1 MNYLGNNPI
10 TRTVLAVLTLGVLS
24 IGIISMATMNH
35 NTMMAAENCP
45 VSVNGGD
52 CSQPKDSGVCLNY
65 HLGVMQN
72 LANAIPNN
80 IGASILGLML
90 FVLLAFVAFGLLDST
105 NLYYS
110 RIKVRLRQLFEETV
124 GVFQNQLGFWIAV
137 TQKKDPS
144 YAFAL
149 V

>member
-1 MNYLGNNPI
+1 MKFLGNNPI
-10 TRTVLAVLTLGVLS
+10 ARTILAALTLGVLS
-24 IGIISMATMNH
+24 VGIISLATMNH
-35 NTMMAAENCP
+35 DRMMASADCP
-45 VSVNGGD
+45 VAVNGGD
-52 CSQPKDSGVCLNY
+52 CSQPKDSGVCLDY

-80 IGASILGLML
+80 IGATMLGLML

-110 RIKVRLRQLFEETV
+110 RIRIRLKQLFEETV

-144 YAFAL
+144 CAFAL

>member
-1 MNYLGNNPI
+1 MKFFGDNPI
-10 TRTVLAVLTLGVLS
+10 IRTILAALTLGVLT
-24 IGIISMATMNH
+24 IGVISMATMNH
-35 NTMMAAENCP
+35 NAMMAAENCP
-45 VSVNGGD
+45 ISVNGGD
-52 CSQPKDSGVCLNY
+52 CSQPKDSGVCLDY
-65 HLGVMQN
+65 HLGFIQN

-80 IGASILGLML
+80 IGANILGLMV

-110 RIKVRLRQLFEETV
+110 RIRIRLKQLFEKTISA
-124 GVFQNQLGFWIAV
+124 FQDQLGFWIAII
-137 TQKKDPS
+137 QKKDPS